1 MGGTVV
7 GSVAGVAIAV
17 FVIVYLVVILGSLA
31 MMVVA
36 IVDMARRPD
45 WQWKIAGQ
53 ERILWLLLVILVNLL
68 AIPSLI
74 YWFNVRPKLIAV
86 EEAAARGAYGA
97 GHMTY
102 AGWAPGPPVPSSYAV
117 APAGWQPDPQ
127 AHGQFRWW
135 DGTRWTEQT
144 WGQTPAATGTGQ

>member
-7 GSVAGVAIAV
+7 GSVAGVVIAI

-31 MMVVA
+31 MMVIA
-36 IVDMARRPD
+36 IVDIARRPD

-53 ERILWLLLVILVNLL
+53 ERILWLLLVILINIL

-102 AGWAPGPPVPSSYAV
+102 VGCGAGSPRSRA
-117 APAGWQPDPQ
+117 
-127 AHGQFRWW
+127 R
-135 DGTRWTEQT
+135 TRWRRPV
-144 WGQTPAATGTGQ
+144 GNLIHRAMGSSDGGTGPGGPSRRGARRWP